1 MVLASQEIVNSY
13 VCYSN
18 KGICAL
24 LTQSIRRY
32 IEKTV
37 CRFPRDYTYSAAK
50 LPSWLESI
58 LRIVTVFIGDQ
69 VIESRQDQPEWLWRA
84 SCRAAYGLQEL
95 KKKKKKTK
103 KQLVPDIYPLH
114 FMSCILA
121 LVGCTQS
128 NEGSPSGMWVHLQ
141 AWDCLCMISRQYVA
155 ICKNYLIWDTLLQ
168 ATESCTDNTSCA
180 NLNP

>member
-1 MVLASQEIVNSY
+1 MVLASQEIVNTP

-18 KGICAL
+18 QGICAL
-24 LTQSIRRY
+24 LTQPIRRY

-37 CRFPRDYTYSAAK
+37 CRFPRDCTYSAAK

-58 LRIVTVFIGDQ
+58 LIIVTVFIGDQ

-84 SCRAAYGLQEL
+84 SCRAAYELQEL
-95 KKKKKKTK
+95 KKKKKK
-103 KQLVPDIYPLH
+103 LVPDIYPLP

-141 AWDCLCMISRQYVA
+141 AWDCLCMIYRLYVA
-155 ICKNYLIWDTLLQ
+155 TSAKIISFETNCCKLQ
-168 ATESCTDNTSCA
+168 NPAPIITSCT
-180 NLNP
+180 NLDP